1 MKHGGDLTGAIAR
14 YGIAGEDWL
23 DLSTGINPYAYPCP
37 PEMPV
42 EHAIRLPGLDRLEQ
56 LLETA
61 RTCYAVPEGASIC
74 AAPGTEILIR
84 IQAML
89 VDGPTTL
96 LPTSYRSYRDAWT
109 NAGHQIRDAADAD
122 LGSLDNGC
130 NIALVN
136 PNNPDGRVVGA
147 DRLLAWARAR
157 TEPACLIVDE
167 AFADVVP
174 DCSIVPHLK
183 PDDRVIVFR
192 SFGKFYGLPGLRLG
206 FAIGAANL
214 VEPIRAM
221 LGDWPVSAAALQAGI
236 AALGDRPWQVVMRR
250 RLNKAAEE
258 LDGILRSAGLEI
270 AGGTALFRLARHPGA
285 TAIHERLALAGIWV
299 RRFDEKTDLLRF
311 GLPGS
316 AAAARRLQTTLATV
330 AG

>member
-14 YGIAGEDWL
+14 YGIAGEEWL

-42 EHAIRLPGLDRLEQ
+42 EQAIRLPGQDILKQ

-96 LPTSYRSYRDAWT
+96 LPTSYRSYREAWT
-109 NAGHQIRDAADAD
+109 NAGKEIRDAADAD
-122 LGSLDNGC
+122 LRSLDNGC

-136 PNNPDGRVVGA
+136 PNNPNGRVIGA
-147 DRLLAWARAR
+147 DRLLAWARSR
-157 TEPACLIVDE
+157 TGPACLIVDE
-167 AFADVVP
+167 AFADVEP

-183 PDDRVIVFR
+183 PDDRVVVFR

-206 FAIGAANL
+206 FAIGATSL
-214 VEPIRAM
+214 VEAIRAV

-236 AALGDRPWQVVMRR
+236 TALGDLPWQVGMRR
-250 RLNKAAEE
+250 RLNNAAEE
-258 LDGILRSAGLEI
+258 LDGILTTAGLEI
-270 AGGTALFRLARHPGA
+270 AGGTALFRLVRHADA
-285 TAIHERLALAGIWV
+285 TAIHDRLALAGIWV
-299 RRFDEKTDLLRF
+299 RRFNEKPDLLRF

-316 AAAARRLQTTLATV
+316 AAAARRLQTTLSTV
-330 AG
+330 TG